1 MPMNMTEHN
10 LGFVPLNELRYGL
23 KSHAFIPCFQP
34 LITQGG
40 ELYGVEVLARWHHP
54 QRGLL
59 FPGRFMPAIRASN
72 LSGELLLC
80 VLEQVYEEIKK
91 LLQVTH
97 SIFHISFNLD
107 ASACRDKITTF
118 LIEHFLPQFESWP
131 VRFICELTERERWKM
146 SLMQLDQLNRLRHH
160 NVLLALDD
168 FGTGFAN
175 LDLLAWA
182 EPDIIKLDTS
192 FVRSIDK
199 TQMSWRYAD
208 IVLDI
213 AEKLNMLVLAEG
225 VETEWQWSWLKSRK
239 VRLFQGNYFS
249 PPLFPSAFVD
259 WFFHN
264 NHCKKLKRSQPIQI

>member
-1 MPMNMTEHN
+1 MTEHN
-10 LGFVPLNELRYGL
+10 NGFLPLNELRSGL
-23 KSHAFIPCFQP
+23 KTQAFTPCYQP

-54 QRGLL
+54 ERGIL

-72 LSGELLLC
+72 LSGELLICL
-80 VLEQVYEEIKK
+80 LEQVYEEINK

-107 ASACRDKITTF
+107 ASACREKITTF
-118 LIEHFLPQFESWP
+118 LTRDFLPQFQSWP

-146 SLMQLDQLNRLRHH
+146 SLMQLDQLNGLRHH

-175 LDLLAWA
+175 LDLLAWI

-225 VETEWQWSWLKSRK
+225 VETEWQWAWLKSRK

-249 PPLFPSAFVD
+249 EPLFASSLYD
-259 WFFHN
+259 WVCQ
-264 NHCKKLKRSQPIQI
+264 NHRSKSVKRSQPIQI